1 VPAEIDEQH
10 QEPVETL
17 SKMQG
22 SQFDREF
29 MRHMVKDHEKVVQLF
44 STVSQESQDAEIK
57 AFAAKTLPTLQE
69 HLQLAR
75 QLAQQLKVS

>member
-1 VPAEIDEQH
+1 
-10 QEPVETL
+10 
-17 SKMQG
+17 
-22 SQFDREF
+22 
-29 MRHMVKDHEKVVQLF
+29 VQLF
-44 STVSQESQDAEIK
+44 ATAAQESHDADIM